1 VSDLIGCVYGFALW
15 FAFVFAVVKLIMW
28 VFTLLWMIRKHPK
41 MPEHILRNSHGGQ
54 NSHEIPTC
62 CVCAYADYAEHGPG
76 RWHLLHLVQ
85 RFRRKS
91 SLHDNLLLKKCRGG
105 VLLFA
110 AAALLATP
118 TQAQA
123 IDPPSK
129 LVPRHLDEMEKF
141 MWATDP
147 PKIASSQQ
155 RRLTLTF
162 QVFT

>member
-1 VSDLIGCVYGFALW
+1 MSDLIGCVYGFALR
-15 FAFVFAVVKLIMW
+15 FAFVFANLKLNMW

-54 NSHEIPTC
+54 NSHEIPNC
-62 CVCAYADYAEHGPG
+62 CVCAYADDAEHGPG

-118 TQAQA
+118 GC
-123 IDPPSK
+123 
-129 LVPRHLDEMEKF
+129 R
-141 MWATDP
+141 
-147 PKIASSQQ
+147 
-155 RRLTLTF
+155 
-162 QVFT
+162 